1 MKFLLIACL
10 LGLSNLSRAVTL
22 ELEFDQQTFSINTS
36 GSFRL
41 YGEIPIN
48 SIGWSS
54 DGTGITS
61 YDFPS
66 SYRGSNTANLPN
78 NYYFTLD
85 SYDASGTVFR
95 DGITSSVLP
104 STRAVWLQIFNKE
117 PSSQIYVG
125 PSPVASQTPFLPA
138 TVNLTG
144 RFTVN
149 SSVNS
154 GQTPASQGITFNH
167 LAGTYQTG
175 PYDQPGEALTIAIVP
190 EPSSLSLLFIAGVPL
205 LLRHRRNRIEA

>member
-1 MKFLLIACL
+1 MKLLLIACL
-10 LGLSNLSRAVTL
+10 LGLTNLSWAVTL
-22 ELEFDQQTFSINTS
+22 ELEFDQPTFSINTS

-61 YDFPS
+61 YTFPS
-66 SYRGSNTANLPN
+66 SYRGANTASLPN

-85 SYDASGTVFR
+85 SYDASGTVLR
-95 DGITSSVLP
+95 DGITSFVLP
-104 STRAVWLQIFNKE
+104 STRAVWLQIFDKE
-117 PSSQIYVG
+117 PNLQIYSG
-125 PSPVASQTPFLPA
+125 STPTPSSTPFVPA

-154 GQTPASQGITFNH
+154 GQSPDSQGITFNH
-167 LAGTYQTG
+167 LGGTYQTG

-190 EPSSLSLLFIAGVPL
+190 EPSSLSLLSLFIAPL
-205 LLRHRRNRIEA
+205 FFRRRKSS

>member
-1 MKFLLIACL
+1 MNLLLIACL
-10 LGLSNLSRAVTL
+10 LGLANLSRAVTL
-22 ELEFDQQTFSINTS
+22 ELEFDQPTFSINTS

-61 YDFPS
+61 YTMPS
-66 SYRGSNTANLPN
+66 SYRGANTANLPN

-85 SYDASGTVFR
+85 SYDASGTVLR

-104 STRAVWLQIFNKE
+104 NTRAVWLQIFNQE
-117 PSSQIYVG
+117 PNLQIYVG
-125 PSPVASQTPFLPA
+125 PSPTPSQTPFLPA

-154 GQTPASQGITFNH
+154 GQSPDSQGITFNH

-175 PYDQPGEALTIAIVP
+175 PYDQPGEALTITIVP
-190 EPSSLSLLFIAGVPL
+190 EPSTLSLFSLAAIPLFF
-205 LLRHRRNRIEA
+205 HRRKSC